1 MLRANYRSYTRQ
13 LKPVVEEANPREKN
27 VRSVIAD
34 ATGIHPASTVQ
45 LTLDELEAYDGMTA
59 VLREYGFLYK
69 DDMDLLEEMVCRH
82 ESLRTLMPY
91 AVSPNMKER
100 AFAMRN
106 IARLRAAVGA
116 LGQGEY
122 LAAQRGH

>member
-34 ATGIHPASTVQ
+34 ATGIHSASTVQ
-45 LTLDELEAYDGMTA
+45 LTLDKLEAYDGMTA

-106 IARLRAAVGA
+106 IARLRAAIGS

-122 LAAQRGH
+122 LAA